1 MQQMNGVAMLV
12 IIYVKSKPSIYFKSL
27 KKIKTLNLF
36 QKLKDEKNDSSTS
49 VEALIQIYQGR
60 NTKLKQ
66 FTHKCIQDLNVFI
79 KIKNAANE

>member
-12 IIYVKSKPSIYFKSL
+12 IIYVKSKHSIYFKSL

-49 VEALIQIYQGR
+49 VEALLQIY
-60 NTKLKQ
+60 
-66 FTHKCIQDLNVFI
+66 
-79 KIKNAANE
+79 